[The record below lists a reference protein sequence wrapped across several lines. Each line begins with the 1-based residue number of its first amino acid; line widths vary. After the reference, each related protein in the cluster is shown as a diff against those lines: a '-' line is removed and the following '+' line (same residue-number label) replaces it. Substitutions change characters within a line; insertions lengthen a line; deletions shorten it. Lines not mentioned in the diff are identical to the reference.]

1 MIVSVPQTIAMI
13 LGVFFGY
20 IRRYLF
26 ADFVI
31 HCLHPFASLANQL
44 VRLSSDPKTELLTNE
59 H

>member
-13 LGVFFGY
+13 LGVFW
-20 IRRYLF
+20 LHSPLPF